1 MCKINKVFEYL
12 EISIE
17 RMIDEED
24 YFVRELQC
32 IR

>member
-1 MCKINKVFEYL
+1 VFEYL